1 MNPIIVI
8 RSWLAWIENRRLAR
22 IAEAAER
29 ERSAIIRAR
38 EARRQKHM
46 EFRYLDGDLRNA
58 TCRALAAEC
67 GVKWRT

>member
-1 MNPIIVI
+1 MNPFALF
-8 RSWLAWIENRRLAR
+8 LAWRECRRLAR

-29 ERSAIIRAR
+29 ERAAIILAR
-38 EARRQKHM
+38 EARRSKHM

-58 TCRALAAEC
+58 TCRALAASV

>member
-1 MNPIIVI
+1 MNPL
-8 RSWLAWIENRRLAR
+8 SWFLAWRERRRLAR

-29 ERSAIIRAR
+29 ERAAIIRAR

-58 TCRALAAEC
+58 TCRALAASV

>member
-1 MNPIIVI
+1 MTP
-8 RSWLAWIENRRLAR
+8 LAWFLAWRERRRLAR

-29 ERSAIIRAR
+29 ERAAIIRAR

-67 GVKWRT
+67 GRRWGAEA

>member
-1 MNPIIVI
+1 LNP
-8 RSWLAWIENRRLAR
+8 LAWFLAWRERRRLAC